1 MSRDFYH
8 KRFHARACL
17 LDKNNNLKIS
27 DTWTRNDKND
37 LKIFQQQNLIEN
49 SIDESII
56 MYRDGWRFFFIFK
69 QFH

>member
-1 MSRDFYH
+1 MGRNIFH

-17 LDKNNNLKIS
+17 LDTHNNLKIS
-27 DTWTRNDKND
+27 DMWTKNDKND

-56 MYRDGWRFFFIFK
+56 MYRDGWRFV
-69 QFH
+69 